1 MVYPEKHKQIVED
14 MMNGRFILSRE
25 NHFEELKKHE
35 EDFYTPFFQN
45 SFGYKLIL
53 TQEYAYLVSEDT
65 DENISRDISI
75 FLAIFCYELDKQG
88 KNFLEGLQYS
98 EYSLEEVNLVFE
110 NSSYIDL
117 IQTNKQLKDFEAR
130 RKLLFTT
137 MNKKNIIE
145 KISDDKFY
153 FTPAYKVFIDFAKEL
168 AETKTSN
175 TGEQSTISTSE

>member
-1 MVYPEKHKQIVED
+1 
-14 MMNGRFILSRE
+14 
-25 NHFEELKKHE
+25 
-35 EDFYTPFFQN
+35 
-45 SFGYKLIL
+45 
-53 TQEYAYLVSEDT
+53 
-65 DENISRDISI
+65 
-75 FLAIFCYELDKQG
+75 
-88 KNFLEGLQYS
+88 
-98 EYSLEEVNLVFE
+98 VNLVFE

>member
-14 MMNGRFILSRE
+14 LMDGRFILSRE
-25 NHFEELKKHE
+25 SHFDELKKNA
-35 EDFYTPFFQN
+35 EDFYCPFFEE
-45 SFGYKLIL
+45 SFGYKLVL

-75 FLAIFCYELDKQG
+75 FFAILCYELDKQG
-88 KNFLEGLQYS
+88 ANFLDELQYS
-98 EYSLEEVNLVFE
+98 EYSFEEVNLLFE

-117 IQTNKQLKDFEAR
+117 IQTNKQLRDLDAR
-130 RKLLFTT
+130 RRLLFTT
-137 MNKKNIIE
+137 MSKRNIVE

-168 AETKTSN
+168 AESKPLGN
-175 TGEQSTISTSE
+175 NEEINQ